1 MPPLKNKKHEQLVQE
16 YFVDYNQT
24 RAAIRAGYS
33 PKSANQQSPE
43 LFAKPSI
50 AARVEELQ
58 AERSRRTGLT
68 ADRVL
73 QEIARLALV
82 DPTEIIDEA
91 TGKVAEG
98 AGADR
103 AAIQSIKVK
112 SYIGRDGN
120 PITEYEI
127 RLNDKVKALE
137 LLCKAMGITEQA
149 KQAAAAA
156 AAAAQGDGQPA
167 GVIQIPAVDDSVLQ
181 APQEATEDDTGS
193 GRDTGTGPHV

>member
-1 MPPLKNKKHEQLVQE
+1 MPPLKNRKHEQLVQE

-33 PKSANQQSPE
+33 PHTANVQAAA
-43 LFAKPSI
+43 LFAKPNI
-50 AARVEELQ
+50 AARVAEIQ
-58 AERSRRTGLT
+58 AEKSRRIGLT
-68 ADRVL
+68 TDRVL

-82 DPTEIIDEA
+82 DPTDIIDDD
-91 TGKVAEG
+91 TGRVS
-98 AGADR
+98 AGATADDR
-103 AAIQSIKVK
+103 ASIQSIKVK
-112 SYIGRDGN
+112 RYFDRSGQEV
-120 PITEYEI
+120 TEHEI

-167 GVIQIPAVDDSVLQ
+167 GVIQIPAVDDSALQ
-181 APQEATEDDTGS
+181 APQGDDSADGQPQQ
-193 GRDTGTGPHV
+193 G

>member
-1 MPPLKNKKHEQLVQE
+1 MPALKNKQHEQLVQE

-33 PKSANQQSPE
+33 PKSANQQATK
-43 LFAKPSI
+43 LFASASI
-50 AARVEELQ
+50 SARVAEIH
-58 AERSRRTGLT
+58 AERARRTGLT

-73 QEIARLALV
+73 QEIARCALV

-103 AAIQSIKVK
+103 TAIQSIKVK
-112 SYIGRDGN
+112 RYFDRSGQEV
-120 PITEYEI
+120 TEHEI

-156 AAAAQGDGQPA
+156 AAAAQGDAQPA
-167 GVIQIPAVDDSVLQ
+167 GVIQIPAIDDDCLQ
-181 APQEATEDDTGS
+181 APQDGTEDG
-193 GRDTGTGPHV
+193 TGTGTK

>member
-1 MPPLKNKKHEQLVQE
+1 MPPLKNRKHEQLVQE

-24 RAAIRAGYS
+24 RAAIRTGYS
-33 PKSANQQSPE
+33 PKTANVQAAA
-43 LFAKPSI
+43 LFARPNI
-50 AARVEELQ
+50 AARVAELQ
-58 AERSRRTGLT
+58 AERARRTGLT

-82 DPTEIIDEA
+82 DPTEIIDDA

-120 PITEYEI
+120 PVTEHEV

-167 GVIQIPAVDDSVLQ
+167 GVIMIPAVDDACLQ
-181 APQEATEDDTGS
+181 APQD
-193 GRDTGTGPHV
+193 GTGDGSADGKQPPQV

>member
-1 MPPLKNKKHEQLVQE
+1 MPPLKNRKHEQLVQE

-33 PKSANQQSPE
+33 PKSANQQAPE

-50 AARVEELQ
+50 AARVAEIQ
-58 AERSRRTGLT
+58 AEKSRRIGLT
-68 ADRVL
+68 TDRVL

-82 DPTEIIDEA
+82 DPTDIIDDD
-91 TGKVAEG
+91 TGMVSAG
-98 AGADR
+98 AGADDR

-112 SYIGRDGN
+112 RYFDRSGQEV
-120 PITEYEI
+120 TEHEI

-156 AAAAQGDGQPA
+156 AAAAQGGGQPA
-167 GVIQIPAVDDSVLQ
+167 GVIQIPAVDDDCLQ
-181 APQEATEDDTGS
+181 APQDATED
-193 GRDTGTGPHV
+193 GTAEGQQPPKM